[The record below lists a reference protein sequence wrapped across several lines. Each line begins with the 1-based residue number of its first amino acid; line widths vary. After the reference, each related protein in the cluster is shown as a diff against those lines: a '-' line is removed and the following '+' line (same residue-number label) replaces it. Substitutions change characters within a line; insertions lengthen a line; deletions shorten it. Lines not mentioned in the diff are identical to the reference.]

1 MLAIYDS
8 QWGGPIPGPP
18 FFSRASWIVPELSIG
33 AARVQRH
40 DKKMNKVTPHRY
52 SILED

>member
-33 AARVQRH
+33 V
-40 DKKMNKVTPHRY
+40 PHGCSDMTRR
-52 SILED
+52 